1 MRSFSEKL
9 LIIPDINVVTD
20 VIFNVQFHIITRC
33 SQIGGLSTTQQIS
46 YQLFTD
52 SQMSAVSHQYQLTYV
67 AIV

>member
-9 LIIPDINVVTD
+9 LIIPDNVVTD
-20 VIFNVQFHIITRC
+20 VTFNVQFHIVTRC
-33 SQIGGLSTTQQIS
+33 SQIGGLSTTQQTS

-52 SQMSAVSHQYQLTYV
+52 SQMSTVSHQYQLTYV